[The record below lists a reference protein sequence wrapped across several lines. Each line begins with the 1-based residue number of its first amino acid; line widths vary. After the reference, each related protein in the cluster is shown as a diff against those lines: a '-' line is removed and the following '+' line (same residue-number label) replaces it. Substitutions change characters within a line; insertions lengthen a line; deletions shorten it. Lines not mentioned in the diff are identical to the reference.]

1 MGKFELNRDT
11 SGREHFLI
19 GKEQVADSKIS
30 GYVWMGKFELNRDT
44 SGREHFLIGKEQVA
58 DSKISG

>member
-1 MGKFELNRDT
+1 MGKFDLNRDA

-30 GYVWMGKFELNRDT
+30 GYVWPGPKSTKTKHGNQRGLRGGNLRQEYVQ
-44 SGREHFLIGKEQVA
+44 K
-58 DSKISG
+58 